1 MKSNSKTKKPP
12 RFYFWRKTLSLS
24 DLDVP
29 RNSKIAIDALRTL
42 SLIPTFLGFL
52 YNSRQALQVPLRD
65 AGGAVILQSSQV
77 DYVVANFWVN
87 TRFHKRFTISNIMK
101 LQCALAGYW
110 NWILTTSMMRRW
122 IFHYEM
128 SSAIVRLITFIVIT
142 WSISAWVTSRNGPDQ
157 PIRTW
162 IINCFILLITDII
175 RLSIVSDPKYHGRA
189 ANVKDP
195 NLFLKLTVMK
205 VLIFPMSVATCLSVF
220 AVLRQIDQL
229 QYTTSQLMVGDATLD
244 NQLRYSET
252 TSVVSVLVLIIS
264 SWSQTSYERRQ
275 MLRKSALRLL
285 SPHSDRISV
294 QYRFVIGQPPSAN
307 HQLHGDDIRKESGIY
322 HDLLMVKSSDVE
334 PDKSRKVFEAMRW
347 AKQMG
352 HDYIVKSDDSVFV
365 RWDTILQELDDLGP
379 KSFYWR
385 GFTYRNIPVHSL
397 PDAKSLQIDYGLP
410 VLPAYTHSMLYLFS
424 KDMLD
429 LIVYPNSPRKFIHG
443 DGENIAIWLFGF
455 NIQPIHDKRIQDGDN
470 VCEND
475 MIGKRMN
482 VLSDMYKMY
491 LNIVNQRPQC
501 TGFDSTACA
510 ICYDCKDKKVTWRTL
525 NLACDQQRGI
535 SLKEMS
541 GFAQVAGKTPY

>member
-12 RFYFWRKTLSLS
+12 RFFFWRKILSLS

-42 SLIPTFLGFL
+42 SLLPTFLGFL
-52 YNSRQALQVPLRD
+52 YNSKQALYVPLRD
-65 AGGAVILQSSQV
+65 AGGAVILQSS
-77 DYVVANFWVN
+77 
-87 TRFHKRFTISNIMK
+87 
-101 LQCALAGYW
+101 QCALAGYW

-122 IFHYEM
+122 IFHYEI

-175 RLSIVSDPKYHGRA
+175 RLLIVSDPKYHGKA

-229 QYTTSQLMVGDATLD
+229 QYTTSQLMVGNTALD
-244 NQLRYSET
+244 NQLRHSGT
-252 TSVVSVLVLIIS
+252 TSVISVLVLIIS
-264 SWSQTSYERRQ
+264 SWTQTSYERRQ
-275 MLRKSALRLL
+275 MLRKSAIKLL
-285 SPHSDRISV
+285 LPHNSDRISV
-294 QYRFVIGQPPSAN
+294 QYRFVIGQPPSAH
-307 HQLHGDDIRKESGIY
+307 HQLNGDNILKESSIY
-322 HDLLMVKSSDVE
+322 HDLLMVKSSDIQS
-334 PDKSRKVFEAMRW
+334 DKSRKVFEALRW
-347 AKQMG
+347 AKQME
-352 HDYIVKSDDSVFV
+352 HDYVVKSDDDVFV
-365 RWDTILQELDDLGP
+365 RWDTILRELSDLGRR
-379 KSFYWR
+379 SYYWK
-385 GFTYRNIPVHSL
+385 GFIYRNIPIHSM
-397 PDAKSLQIDYGLP
+397 PDAKGLRIDYGLP
-410 VLPAYTHSMLYLFS
+410 VLPAYTHGMLYLFS

-429 LIVYPNSPRKFIHG
+429 LIVYPNSPRKFVLG

-455 NIQPIHDKRIQDGDN
+455 NIQPTHDKRIQDGDD

-482 VLSDMYKMY
+482 ATVYR
-491 LNIVNQRPQC
+491 I
-501 TGFDSTACA
+501 
-510 ICYDCKDKKVTWRTL
+510 
-525 NLACDQQRGI
+525 
-535 SLKEMS
+535 
-541 GFAQVAGKTPY
+541 

>member
-1 MKSNSKTKKPP
+1 MKPNSQTKKPP

-29 RNSKIAIDALRTL
+29 RKSKIVIDALRTL

-52 YNSRQALQVPLRD
+52 YNSKQAFYVPLRD

-77 DYVVANFWVN
+77 DYVVANFW
-87 TRFHKRFTISNIMK
+87 
-101 LQCALAGYW
+101 CALAGYW

-122 IFHYEM
+122 IFHYEI

-175 RLSIVSDPKYHGRA
+175 RLSIVSDPKYHGKV

-229 QYTTSQLMVGDATLD
+229 QYTTSQLM
-244 NQLRYSET
+244 LRRSEP
-252 TSVVSVLVLIIS
+252 TSAISVLVLIIS
-264 SWSQTSYERRQ
+264 SWSQASYERRQ
-275 MLRKSALRLL
+275 MLRKSAIRLL
-285 SPHSDRISV
+285 LPHNDQISV
-294 QYRFVIGQPPSAN
+294 QYRFVIGQPPSAY
-307 HQLHGDDIRKESGIY
+307 HQLNGDETLRESSIY
-322 HDLLMVKSSDVE
+322 HDLLMVKSADIQS
-334 PDKSRKVFEAMRW
+334 DKSRKVFEAMRW

-352 HDYIVKSDDSVFV
+352 HDYIVKSDDDVFV
-365 RWDTILQELDDLGP
+365 RWDIILQELSDLG
-379 KSFYWR
+379 R
-385 GFTYRNIPVHSL
+385 FTYRDIPVHAM
-397 PDAKSLQIDYGLP
+397 PDAKGLRIDYGLP

-429 LIVYPNSPRKFIHG
+429 LIVYPNSPRKFVYG

-455 NIQPIHDKRIQDGDN
+455 NIEPIHDKRIQDGDN

-482 VLSDMYKMY
+482 VLSDMLKMY
-491 LNIVNQRPQC
+491 LNVVNQRPQC

-510 ICYDCKDKKVTWRTL
+510 ICYECKDKKVTWRTL
-525 NLACDQQRGI
+525 NLACDQERGI

-541 GFAQVAGKTPY
+541 GFAQVAGKIPY